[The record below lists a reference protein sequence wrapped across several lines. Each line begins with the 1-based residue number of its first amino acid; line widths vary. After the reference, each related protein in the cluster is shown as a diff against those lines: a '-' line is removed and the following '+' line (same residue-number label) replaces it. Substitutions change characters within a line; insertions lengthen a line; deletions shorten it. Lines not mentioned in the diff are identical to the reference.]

1 MNSCEVTVHTQKK
14 KKKKSE
20 NVLQDSAESKRSLC
34 NLGLG
39 ELSTHTHTKI
49 LRLCTNA
56 VSQLLF
62 TWQIENSKEKNNDF
76 M

>member
-20 NVLQDSAESKRSLC
+20 NVPQDSAETKRSLC

-39 ELSTHTHTKI
+39 ELSTHTHTQK
-49 LRLCTNA
+49 
-56 VSQLLF
+56 F
-62 TWQIENSKEKNNDF
+62 
-76 M
+76 